1 MFVKTE
7 YKELH
12 DISTVRCCK
21 VSITGPSYK
30 YMQRANHGIF
40 FLFHKINELFLKK

>member
-1 MFVKTE
+1 MFVETE

-21 VSITGPSYK
+21 VPILC
-30 YMQRANHGIF
+30 MQRANHGIF
-40 FLFHKINELFLKK
+40 FLFHKINALFLDK